1 MSVNQAIKKWYLVYT
16 KPRQEQVARAN
27 LERQHYGVYLPLAQ
41 EHKRR
46 RGKPTDVIAPLFPRY
61 LFINLDS
68 QTDDWGPI
76 RSTLGVVSLVR
87 FAYQPAQVP
96 DDLVAALRARED
108 SEGLVA
114 VPRDVFKRGGRV
126 RITDGSFMGY
136 EGIFLAPTGRDRVVI
151 LLDIMGKLTRAT
163 VGTISIEPAS

>member
-1 MSVNQAIKKWYLVYT
+1 MNQAIKKWYLVYT
-16 KPRQEQVARAN
+16 KPRQEQVARTN
-27 LERQHYGVYLPLAQ
+27 LERQHYAVYLPLAQ

-87 FAYQPAQVP
+87 FAHQPAQVP
-96 DDLVAALRARED
+96 DGLIETLRGREG

-114 VPRDVFKRGGRV
+114 ITRQVFRRGARV
-126 RITDGSFMGY
+126 RINEGKFAGY
-136 EGIFLAPTGRDRVVI
+136 EGIFFARSGHDRVVI
-151 LLDIMGKLTRAT
+151 LLDIMGKNARTT
-163 VGTISIEPAS
+163 VDALSIGPTS

>member
-1 MSVNQAIKKWYLVYT
+1 MNQAIKKWYLVYT

-46 RGKPTDVIAPLFPRY
+46 RGKPTDVIVPLFPRY

-76 RSTLGVVSLVR
+76 RSTLGVVALVR

-96 DDLVAALRARED
+96 DDLIETLRGREGP
-108 SEGLVA
+108 EGLVT
-114 VPRDVFKRGGRV
+114 VTRDVFRRGTRV
-126 RITDGSFMGY
+126 RINDGKFAGY
-136 EGIFLAPTGRDRVVI
+136 EGIFFARSGHDRVVI
-151 LLDIMGKLTRAT
+151 LLDIMGKNARTT
-163 VGTISIEPAS
+163 VDALSIEPAS

>member
-1 MSVNQAIKKWYLVYT
+1 MSEAVKKWYLVYA
-16 KPRQEQVARAN
+16 KPRQEQVARTN
-27 LERQHYGVYLPLAQ
+27 LERQGYETYLPLSR
-41 EHKRR
+41 ETKRR
-46 RGKPTDVIAPLFPRY
+46 RGKATEVITPLFPRY
-61 LFINLDS
+61 LFIHLDS

-87 FAYQPAQVP
+87 FAHQPAQVP

-108 SEGLVA
+108 TEGLVA

>member
-1 MSVNQAIKKWYLVYT
+1 VSEAVKKWYLVYA
-16 KPRQEQVARAN
+16 KPRQEQVARTN
-27 LERQHYGVYLPLAQ
+27 LERQGYETYLPLSR
-41 EHKRR
+41 ETRRR
-46 RGKPTDVIAPLFPRY
+46 RGKAAEIIAPLFPRY
-61 LFINLDS
+61 LFIHLDS

-87 FAYQPAQVP
+87 FAHQPAQVP
-96 DDLVAALRARED
+96 DDLVATLRVRED
-108 SEGLVA
+108 PEGLVA

-136 EGIFLAPTGRDRVVI
+136 EGIFLVPTGRGRVVI

-163 VGTISIEPAS
+163 VGTLSIEPAS

>member
-1 MSVNQAIKKWYLVYT
+1 MTRATKRWYLVYT
-16 KPRQEQVARAN
+16 KPRQEHVARAN

-46 RGKPTDVIAPLFPRY
+46 RGKPADVVAPLFPRY

-87 FAYQPAQVP
+87 FAHQPAQVP
-96 DDLVAALRARED
+96 DDLIETLKRREGPEGIVVVTREILRQGA
-108 SEGLVA
+108 
-114 VPRDVFKRGGRV
+114 RV
-126 RITDGSFMGY
+126 RISDGKFSGY
-136 EGIFLAPTGRDRVVI
+136 EGIFLARGGHDRVVI
-151 LLDIMGKLTRAT
+151 LLDIMGKNARTT
-163 VGTISIEPAS
+163 VDALSVESVR

>member
-1 MSVNQAIKKWYLVYT
+1 MSEAVKKWYLVYA
-16 KPRQEQVARAN
+16 KPRQERVARTN
-27 LERQHYGVYLPLAQ
+27 LERQGYETYLPLSR
-41 EHKRR
+41 ETKRR
-46 RGKPTDVIAPLFPRY
+46 RGRATEVIAPLFPRY
-61 LFINLDS
+61 LFIHLDS

-96 DDLVAALRARED
+96 DDLVAALRARENA
-108 SEGLVA
+108 EGLVA
-114 VPRDVFKRGGRV
+114 IPRDVFKRGGRV

-163 VGTISIEPAS
+163 VGSLSIEPTS

>member
-1 MSVNQAIKKWYLVYT
+1 MNQAIKKWYLVYT
-16 KPRQEQVARAN
+16 KPRQEQVARTN

-46 RGKPTDVIAPLFPRY
+46 RGKPMDVIAPLFPRY

-96 DDLVAALRARED
+96 DDLIETLREREGP
-108 SEGLVA
+108 EGLVT
-114 VPRDVFKRGGRV
+114 VTREIFRRGARV
-126 RITDGSFMGY
+126 RINDGKFAGY
-136 EGIFLAPTGRDRVVI
+136 EGIFFARSGHDRVVI
-151 LLDIMGKLTRAT
+151 LLDIMGKNARTT
-163 VGTISIEPAS
+163 VDALSIEPVS

>member
-1 MSVNQAIKKWYLVYT
+1 MSEAVKKWYLVYA
-16 KPRQEQVARAN
+16 KPRQERVARTN
-27 LERQHYGVYLPLAQ
+27 LERQGYETYLPLSR
-41 EHKRR
+41 ETKRR
-46 RGKPTDVIAPLFPRY
+46 HGRAAEVVAPLFPRY
-61 LFINLDS
+61 LFIHLDS

-87 FAYQPAQVP
+87 FAYQPAQIP
-96 DDLVAALRARED
+96 DDLVATLRARED
-108 SEGLVA
+108 TEGLVA
-114 VPRDVFKRGGRV
+114 IPRDVFKRGGRV

-163 VGTISIEPAS
+163 VGSISIEPAS

>member
-1 MSVNQAIKKWYLVYT
+1 MSEAVKKWYLVYA
-16 KPRQEQVARAN
+16 KPRQERVARTN
-27 LERQHYGVYLPLAQ
+27 LERQGYETYLPLSR
-41 EHKRR
+41 ETKRR
-46 RGKPTDVIAPLFPRY
+46 RGRATEVIAPLFPRY
-61 LFINLDS
+61 LFIHLDS

-96 DDLVAALRARED
+96 DDLVATLRARED

-136 EGIFLAPTGRDRVVI
+136 EGIFLASTGRDRVVI

-163 VGTISIEPAS
+163 VGSISIEPAS